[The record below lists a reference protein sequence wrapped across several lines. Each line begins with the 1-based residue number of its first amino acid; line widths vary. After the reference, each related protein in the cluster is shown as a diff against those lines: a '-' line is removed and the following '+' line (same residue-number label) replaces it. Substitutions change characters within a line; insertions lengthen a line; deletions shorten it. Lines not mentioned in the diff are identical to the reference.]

1 LGAAIGYPVALAL
14 SLAFQPFPAA
24 FCSALKPSLLL
35 VIDLVLFMRN
45 WKSRREWIVSRN
57 VRVSYWLLH
66 RQKQGR
72 RLACSGG
79 KYCRRCNSTDLFDGR
94 NAVVK
99 VTNNALQLADH
110 IVKGCNGACE
120 QMVNY
125 SWVQKSI
132 SRIATGKPCARA
144 MHVNEQNEAKMGT
157 SKLIRRN
164 CVGGAVV
171 EVVDAKCFGLRQRAE
186 TSQKKRL
193 WTDSIVGQYA
203 AMKGGFDS
211 VWHQG

>member
-1 LGAAIGYPVALAL
+1 
-14 SLAFQPFPAA
+14 
-24 FCSALKPSLLL
+24 
-35 VIDLVLFMRN
+35 M
-45 WKSRREWIVSRN
+45 
-57 VRVSYWLLH
+57 
-66 RQKQGR
+66 
-72 RLACSGG
+72 
-79 KYCRRCNSTDLFDGR
+79 
-94 NAVVK
+94 
-99 VTNNALQLADH
+99 
-110 IVKGCNGACE
+110 
-120 QMVNY
+120 
-125 SWVQKSI
+125 QKSI

-211 VWHQG
+211 V